1 MIDRIP
7 ILLDTDPGSDID
19 DALAI
24 AYLASK
30 PECELLGITTVSGNV
45 VQRAAIAEVT
55 ARDFGL
61 PDVPVV
67 AGISEVLA
75 YGIGQPNVPHYAAIA
90 DRPHRQDYEPNRAVD
105 FLREQIRARPG
116 EIILLTIGPMTNI
129 ATLFTLDPEIP
140 SMLRG
145 TVSMLGSFR
154 RGYANEWNA
163 AVDPAAAFAA
173 LRRSVNHLVI
183 GLDVTLQCALEREAF
198 LAQFGQGP
206 LSRLLPMA
214 EKWLAH
220 SGSVIFHD
228 PLAAAVIFRPEFCQF
243 ETGYITGVPD
253 IDDHPRSGHL
263 NFVPDPTGPHKIAV
277 SVDVEAFFAE
287 YFAVCQT
294 NP

>member
-1 MIDRIP
+1 MTDRIP
-7 ILLDTDPGSDID
+7 LLLDTDPGSDID

-24 AYLASK
+24 AYLASN
-30 PECELLGITTVSGNV
+30 PECELLGITTVSGDV

-75 YGIGQPNVPHYAAIA
+75 FGVGQPNVPRYAAIA
-90 DRPHRQDYEPNRAVD
+90 DRPHRQDYRPNQAVD

-129 ATLFTLDPEIP
+129 AALLLLDPEIP
-140 SMLRG
+140 SLLRG
-145 TVSMLGSFR
+145 MVSMVGSFR

-163 AVDPAAAFAA
+163 AVDPAATMAVM
-173 LRRSVNHLVI
+173 RRSMNHLVI

-198 LAQFGQGP
+198 LAHFGQGP
-206 LSRLLPMA
+206 LQRLLPMA

-220 SGSVIFHD
+220 SDSVIFHD
-228 PLAAAVIFRPEFCQF
+228 PLAAAVIFRPELCKF
-243 ETGYITGVPD
+243 ETGSVTGVPD
-253 IDDHPRSGHL
+253 VDEFSRSGHL
-263 NFVPDPTGPHKIAV
+263 NFEPDPAGPHKIAV